1 MVICSNVGKIGY
13 GVPMPIDVEVREGGP
28 GAGRKLLM
36 RRRRR
41 ARNAGEKRTI
51 QLPVVMLNQSEMDA
65 IRQAAAAANM
75 AVGAWVGET
84 LTAAASEMV
93 AGEPSGVRGRRGE
106 DLTPAGR
113 YVLGELIKTQA
124 RVGNNVNQIARSWN
138 AGYVVTPT
146 QADAQAAFLNR
157 QLSDLIRVTSDAC
170 GAIRGQVR

>member
-124 RVGNNVNQIARSWN
+124 RVGNNVNQIARAWN
-138 AGYVVTPT
+138 VGDVVTPS
-146 QADAQAAFLNR
+146 QADAQAARLDR
-157 QLSDLIRVTSDAC
+157 LLSDLIRVTSDAC

>member
-1 MVICSNVGKIGY
+1 MVICSNVSEFGY

-28 GAGRKLLM
+28 GAGRKVLM

-41 ARNAGEKRTI
+41 ARNAGEKRTLE
-51 QLPVVMLNQSEMDA
+51 LPTVKVNQSEMDA
-65 IRQAAAAANM
+65 IRQAAAAADM
-75 AVGAWVGET
+75 SLGAWVGET
-84 LTAAASEMV
+84 LTSAASEMV
-93 AGEPSGVRGRRGE
+93 AGEPRGVRGRRGE

-138 AGYVVTPT
+138 SGEAATPT
-146 QADAQAAFLNR
+146 QADAQAEFLKR

-170 GAIRGQVR
+170 GAIRGQRR